1 MITVGGDYKVVGG
14 GDHAAAYSTGWRS
27 HMETFFNAAQRI
39 SIGSEKRASR
49 RTTLLS
55 VGPNGEDISA
65 DLGITWKHTDAL
77 NLNAVVALGAE
88 SAWGAGA
95 KGTIAIAQ
103 FISH

>member
-1 MITVGGDYKVVGG
+1 
-14 GDHAAAYSTGWRS
+14 
-27 HMETFFNAAQRI
+27 
-39 SIGSEKRASR
+39 
-49 RTTLLS
+49 

-65 DLGITWKHTDAL
+65 DLGITWKHTDAI
-77 NLNAVVALGAE
+77 NLNAVVALGSD